1 MRDDD
6 GMYLVL
12 IAWMYVA
19 VMMAGAEATAANGTV
34 LGAIFTFV
42 LYGLL
47 PVGLIGYLMDAPRRR
62 KGRLAKEQGERA
74 AAAGSAPSASA
85 PDAGSEAA
93 GATPADP
100 IAPVREK
107 P

>member
-1 MRDDD
+1 
-6 GMYLVL
+6 MYLVL
-12 IAWMYVA
+12 IAWIYVA
-19 VMMAGAEATAANGTV
+19 SMMAAAEATAANGTV

-62 KGRLAKEQGERA
+62 RARTAEQQA
-74 AAAGSAPSASA
+74 QQSADDDRPASVDA
-85 PDAGSEAA
+85 PDAGREAA
-93 GATPADP
+93 SASSADAVP
-100 IAPVREK
+100 PVREK